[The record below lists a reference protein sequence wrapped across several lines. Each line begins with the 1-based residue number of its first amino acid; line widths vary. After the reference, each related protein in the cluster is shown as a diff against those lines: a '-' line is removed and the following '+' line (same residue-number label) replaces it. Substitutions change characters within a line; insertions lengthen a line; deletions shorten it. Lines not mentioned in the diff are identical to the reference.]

1 MNKTYHKHTV
11 LRFLLLMAFGTLL
24 AASMIL
30 QLPEAHS
37 SPGLSRDEVIC
48 NQFDAGESPI
58 VVMFDIMQRYDLR
71 GSEVGPAMGNAVN
84 RKCPQYREAL
94 IAWAERAGEA

>member
-11 LRFLLLMAFGTLL
+11 LRFLLLMAFGALTV
-24 AASMIL
+24 AASIL
-30 QLPEAHS
+30 QLPQAHS
-37 SPGLSRDEVIC
+37 SPGVSMDELIC